1 MSRLQKMGEDA
12 FLYGSSEDPLMLLKI
27 WFFSAW
33 LITKSNAL
41 INSHAYHEDNDNIF
55 SQLRKDVV

>member
-1 MSRLQKMGEDA
+1 MGEDA

-33 LITKSNAL
+33 LTKSNAL